1 MDEAI
6 YDDLISGIPLWLMEE
21 YLHRT
26 GARFDTQEWVHPA
39 GWRAQVSQA
48 EDYQIGALR
57 VGRIHLTIRGTPHSV
72 EQAIEA
78 LKAYLMR
85 AGG

>member
-21 YLHRT
+21 YLHQT
-26 GARFDTQEWVHPA
+26 GARFDGQEWMHPA
-39 GWRAQVSQA
+39 GWRAQISQA

-57 VGRIHLTIRGTPHSV
+57 VGRIRLTIRGTAQSI

-78 LKAYLMR
+78 LKPSLRR